1 MFLWVVVEGLE
12 HLCKRTLCSYM
23 LQAFY
28 ILYFLVCSGATA
40 TYLYHSR
47 PFDLTYAGATNNNN
61 DGSVPFRI
69 YRIVSLT
76 RQLYS
81 KGSKHVIDIISYTY
95 SFPAMTGQN
104 VCRDKDL

>member
-23 LQAFY
+23 LQTFY
-28 ILYFLVCSGATA
+28 IL
-40 TYLYHSR
+40 YLYHSR
-47 PFDLTYAGATNNNN
+47 PFDLTYAGVTNNNN
-61 DGSVPFRI
+61 DGSAPFRI

-81 KGSKHVIDIISYTY
+81 KGSKHVIDVISHTY

-104 VCRDKDL
+104 TRRDKDL